1 MQSAK
6 YQTTTPLKFLIV
18 LYYYAN
24 VLTINQSKSLPGF
37 WVVTSLDSI
46 NGRSLQTLLR
56 EKKTTQSNCLN
67 LGYPLNY
74 LHVPTR
80 LPTYL
85 PTFLHAHSPHPPT
98 HPPTFLPCTLSPSFI
113 HTYPPHT
120 TLVPPFLLTLLGLS
134 ILYLMIILQEEIAAL
149 VALKEKDPELGQSSD
164 SDSSESEVVSFF
176 DHDWRLFFYIG

>member
-74 LHVPTR
+74 LHVTTR

-85 PTFLHAHSPHPPT
+85 PTYISPCPLTLPT
-98 HPPTFLPCTLSPSFI
+98 HPPTHLHSYPAPFHLPSFI
-113 HTYPPHT
+113 PTLHIPP
-120 TLVPPFLLTLLGLS
+120 
-134 ILYLMIILQEEIAAL
+134 LYLRSYL
-149 VALKEKDPELGQSSD
+149 PC
-164 SDSSESEVVSFF
+164 
-176 DHDWRLFFYIG
+176 

>member
-24 VLTINQSKSLPGF
+24 VLTINQSKSLPSF

-74 LHVPTR
+74 LHVPNKHP
-80 LPTYL
+80 PTYL
-85 PTFLHAHSPHPPT
+85 PTY
-98 HPPTFLPCTLSPSFI
+98 PPTFLLAHSP
-113 HTYPPHT
+113 YPPTHLHSYPPFNLPS
-120 TLVPPFLLTLLGLS
+120 LVPTLH
-134 ILYLMIILQEEIAAL
+134 IPPLYLRPYL
-149 VALKEKDPELGQSSD
+149 PS
-164 SDSSESEVVSFF
+164 
-176 DHDWRLFFYIG
+176 

>member
-74 LHVPTR
+74 LHVPNKHP
-80 LPTYL
+80 PTYL
-85 PTFLHAHSPHPPT
+85 PTHLHFSMPT
-98 HPPTFLPCTLSPSFI
+98 HLIHLHSYPPFHLSSFVPTL
-113 HTYPPHT
+113 TPHT
-120 TLVPPFLLTLLGLS
+120 TLVPPSLLT
-134 ILYLMIILQEEIAAL
+134 
-149 VALKEKDPELGQSSD
+149 
-164 SDSSESEVVSFF
+164 
-176 DHDWRLFFYIG
+176 